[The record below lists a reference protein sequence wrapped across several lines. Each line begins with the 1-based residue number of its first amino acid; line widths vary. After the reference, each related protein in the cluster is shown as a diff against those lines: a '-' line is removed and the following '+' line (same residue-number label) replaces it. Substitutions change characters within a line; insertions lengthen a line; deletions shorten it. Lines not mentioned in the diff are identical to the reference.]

1 MKTST
6 LKNKL
11 NKLNIQFTIDN
22 EYQLIEFTINNKSYS
37 GSLNDN
43 EAEVY
48 GFCAITGYDDAS
60 QETTRRFFD
69 NFNQVLRHS
78 NK

>member
-11 NKLNIQFTIDN
+11 NKLNIEFTIDSN
-22 EYQLIEFTINNKSYS
+22 YQVIDFTINNKSYS
-37 GSLNDN
+37 GSLNND
-43 EAEVY
+43 EDEVF